1 MRSDVQ
7 ASVRY
12 CQRHY
17 RTCLFAFLLLVLTG
31 GQSTLRATP
40 ANKSAL
46 EKQLGPLLVDTMQNC
61 AICHT
66 HDHGTGLESLE
77 EFPHNPFGERI
88 RTAKSEL
95 KKAGKPSQIA
105 DRLAL
110 IASEDTDGDGIANLD
125 ELLLGHQPG
134 KKSDRPDAAELKQL
148 DARHRRYAEFQK
160 RYPWQPF
167 QPVTRPAPPTGEFDA
182 WVKNPIDAFIAAQH
196 QRHDLSPR
204 PEADRA
210 TWLRRVSIDL
220 TGLTPT
226 LDELAGFT
234 ADQASE
240 EEARSKVV
248 DRLLASPAYGERW
261 GRHWMDVWRYSDW
274 AGYKAA
280 LRRSQRHIWR
290 WRDWIV
296 ESLNDDKGY
305 DQMLVEMLAA
315 DEIYPE
321 DEDRLRA
328 TGYLARSYDIGDRN
342 QWLDDVVSHS
352 SMGFLGITVGCA
364 KCHDHM
370 YDEIAQE
377 DYYRMRA
384 IFEPY
389 WVRTDRVPGELDVM
403 DDGLPRV
410 YDKNLTNRTLFF
422 ERGDERFPDRDKQ
435 IEPGLPAS
443 VGGDRYQFQQVSLPL
458 LAHKPGRRP
467 FVKKEMMGV
476 ETDALSKAE
485 ETLATL
491 KADPKVRPEA
501 LAAAELQLAAAR
513 LSRRAL
519 ESVLE
524 VEALEDRGQDKTAAW
539 KSKAVATAD
548 LQRRAALAEAK
559 ADIAKAEAD
568 KLQADTDLKTA
579 AADNDAKAKTSATA
593 RQKAA
598 DKALAAAETKLK
610 AAEKAIAA
618 KLDEKYTPR
627 DPDAYPAT
635 STGRR
640 SGFARWLTDGKNP
653 LTARVAMNH
662 IWLRHFGSAIVPTV
676 NEFGGNGQPPTHPAL
691 LDWLAA
697 ELVERDWSMKQMHK
711 LIVLS
716 ATYRQ
721 SSTPDKNNASIDPDN
736 HYLWRMNSRRM
747 EGEIVR
753 DNLLW
758 VGGHLDPQMGGPDI
772 PNDEALT
779 STRRSIYL
787 RHAHEKLVEFVQIF
801 DGPKTSECYQRDESV
816 QPHQALALAN
826 SPLTHDAATAL
837 AKQLPADVEP
847 FVSSAWNT
855 IVGRHPNAEEASL
868 SAGFLSSDPQRGRE
882 RLVTVLLNHHEF
894 VTVR

>member
-1 MRSDVQ
+1 MFKVI
-7 ASVRY
+7 VRHR
-12 CQRHY
+12 QRHCSA
-17 RTCLFAFLLLVLTG
+17 RLFVFLLLAIS
-31 GQSTLRATP
+31 GQYGVLRATP

-46 EKQLGPLLVDTMQNC
+46 EQHLGPLLVDTMQNC

-66 HDHGTGLESLE
+66 QDHGTGLESLE
-77 EFPHNPFGERI
+77 EFPHNPFGDRI
-88 RTAKSEL
+88 RSAKDEL
-95 KKAGKPSQIA
+95 KKTGKPTRIA

-110 IASEDTDGDGIANLD
+110 IADEDADGDGISNLD

-134 KKSDRPDAAELKQL
+134 KKSDVPNAFELKTLEAQH
-148 DARHRRYAEFQK
+148 DRYTEFQK
-160 RYPWQPF
+160 RYPWEPF
-167 QPVTRPAPPTGEFDA
+167 QTVTRPSPPTGDFDA

-196 QRHDLSPR
+196 QSRSLSPR

-220 TGLTPT
+220 IGLTPT
-226 LDELAGFT
+226 IEELAVFT
-234 ADQASE
+234 SDQASE
-240 EEARSKVV
+240 DEARNHAV

-296 ESLNDDKGY
+296 DSLNADKGY

-321 DEDRLRA
+321 NEARLRA

-352 SMGFLGITVGCA
+352 AMGFLGITVGCA

-370 YDEIAQE
+370 FDEIAQE

-389 WVRTDRVPGELDVM
+389 WVRTDRVPAELDVI

-422 ERGDERFPDRDKQ
+422 DRGDERFPIREKQ

-443 VGGDRYQFQQVSLPL
+443 VGGDRYQFQEVSLPL
-458 LAHKPGRRP
+458 LAHKPERRP
-467 FVKKEMMGV
+467 FVKREMMGV
-476 ETDALSKAE
+476 ETDALSKAQA
-485 ETLATL
+485 TLTKL
-491 KADPKVRPEA
+491 KADKNAQPTA
-501 LAAAELQLAAAR
+501 LAAAELELAASQ
-513 LSRRAL
+513 LSRQAL
-519 ESVLE
+519 ESLLA
-524 VEALEDRGQDKTAAW
+524 VEALEDQGKAKTEAW
-539 KSKAVATAD
+539 KTKAVATAE
-548 LQRRAALAEAK
+548 LQRQVALAEAK
-559 ADIAKAEAD
+559 AEIATA
-568 KLQADTDLKTA
+568 QANQTQAGTDLKTA
-579 AADNDAKAKTSATA
+579 QTDKNAKAKTAA
-593 RQKAA
+593 IGKQKAA
-598 DKALAAAETKLK
+598 DKAIVAGQDKLK
-610 AAEKAIAA
+610 AAEKAMAA
-618 KLDEKYTPR
+618 KITEKYTPR
-627 DPDAYPAT
+627 DPDTYPAI

-640 SGFARWLTDGKNP
+640 SGFAHWLTDGKNP

-676 NEFGGNGQPPTHPAL
+676 NDFGGNGQPPTHPAL

-697 ELVERDWSMKQMHK
+697 ELVEHDWSMKAMHK

-721 SSTPDKNNASIDPDN
+721 YSTPDKSNAAIDPDN

-758 VGGHLDPQMGGPDI
+758 VGGHLDPEMGGPDI
-772 PNDEALT
+772 PNDQALT
-779 STRRSIYL
+779 SKRRSIYL

-801 DGPKTSECYQRDESV
+801 DGPKTSECYQREQSV

-826 SPLTHDAATAL
+826 SPLTHHTAESL
-837 AKQLPADVEP
+837 AKDLPDDQKQFINTV
-847 FVSSAWNT
+847 WKT
-855 IVGRHPNAEEASL
+855 IVGRQPNAKEQTL
-868 SAGFLSSDPQRGRE
+868 STSFLSSDHERGRE

-894 VTVR
+894 VTIR